1 MLTSI
6 ISDKIDVL
14 LLSETKTDETFP
26 LDQLIIPGL
35 RLDRNSWGGDIIL
48 LILNTEPFRLLNT
61 FYVVKYRT
69 RFI

>member
-14 LLSETKTDETFP
+14 LLSETKIDETFP

-48 LILNTEPFRLLNT
+48 LILNTKPFRLLNT

>member
-14 LLSETKTDETFP
+14 LLSETKIDETFP

>member
-14 LLSETKTDETFP
+14 LLSETKIDETFP
-26 LDQLIIPGL
+26 LDQIIIPGL

-61 FYVVKYRT
+61 F
-69 RFI
+69 

>member
-14 LLSETKTDETFP
+14 LLSETKIDETFP

-35 RLDRNSWGGDIIL
+35 RLDRNS
-48 LILNTEPFRLLNT
+48 
-61 FYVVKYRT
+61 
-69 RFI
+69 

>member
-14 LLSETKTDETFP
+14 LLSETKIDETFP

-61 FYVVKYRT
+61 F
-69 RFI
+69 

>member
-14 LLSETKTDETFP
+14 LLSETKIDETFP

-35 RLDRNSWGGDIIL
+35 RLDRNSWGGDMIL

-61 FYVVKYRT
+61 F
-69 RFI
+69 

>member
-6 ISDKIDVL
+6 TSDKIDVL
-14 LLSETKTDETFP
+14 LLSETKIDETFP

-61 FYVVKYRT
+61 F
-69 RFI
+69 

>member
-14 LLSETKTDETFP
+14 LLSETKIDETFP

-48 LILNTEPFRLLNT
+48 LILNTESFRLLNT
-61 FYVVKYRT
+61 F
-69 RFI
+69 